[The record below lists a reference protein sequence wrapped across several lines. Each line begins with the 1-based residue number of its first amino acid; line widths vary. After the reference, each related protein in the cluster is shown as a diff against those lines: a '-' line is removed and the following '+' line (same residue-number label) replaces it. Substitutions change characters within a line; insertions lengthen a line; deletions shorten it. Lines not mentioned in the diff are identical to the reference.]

1 MTVRVLSALTCAL
14 LLTACGGH
22 ALPGAPAVRAGAVQA
37 QGTIS
42 FQNLVVNQV
51 LTYRDGGTVVAKG
64 YVTRSTYVSIKLD
77 GAMVSATRGQIFV
90 ETHEFQQ
97 PEGAWR
103 QATPD
108 ELPAIAAALR
118 LNVTRAGANLDLG
131 SLGRLTDAVTA
142 MVPAPGAAPAAP
154 ANPAPAGVATG
165 IAILRPD
172 ATRTTFQL
180 TATLDA
186 KPLVVG
192 YQGMPGAY
200 TILSATLAGVALDPA
215 GRKAAAAALKAG
227 AASAERQAMI
237 VEEVAEALGL

>member
-1 MTVRVLSALTCAL
+1 MTLRVYSALTCAL
-14 LLTACGGH
+14 LLTACSGN
-22 ALPGAPAVRAGAVQA
+22 ALPGASAVPAGSVQA

-51 LTYRDGGTVVAKG
+51 LSYRDGGTVIAKG

-77 GAMVSATRGQIFV
+77 GAMASATKGQVFV

-118 LNVTRAGANLDLG
+118 LNVTRAGANLDLA
-131 SLGRLTDAVTA
+131 SLGRLTDAVA
-142 MVPAPGAAPAAP
+142 ALASAPVPAPATPAAP
-154 ANPAPAGVATG
+154 GVATG

-186 KPLVVG
+186 KSLVVG

-200 TILSATLAGVALDPA
+200 MILSASLAGVALDPA

-227 AASAERQAMI
+227 AAAAGRQAMI
-237 VEEVAEALGL
+237 VEEVAEALER